1 MKESKQSRKKKRIL
15 KELETHPIASRAYKR
30 AGVSHATFYRWCQE
44 DSKFQ
49 VAVERAQATG
59 RKQLVDFSESKLLEN
74 ISNNQLG
81 AIQFFLSHNEPRYR
95 PHVIKAQTDYID
107 RLESDLWLSTE
118 IINHLIDIVG
128 IQKVLEVLGFANMD
142 EFTEVA
148 RQEEQKQKL
157 RRRPKKWMPYPRDS
171 DSPYQG
177 P

>member
-1 MKESKQSRKKKRIL
+1 MKESKQSRKKKLIL

-59 RKQLVDFSESKLLEN
+59 RRQLVDFSESKLLEN

-95 PHVIKAQTDYID
+95 PHVVKAQTDYID
-107 RLESDLWLSTE
+107 RLESDLWISTE
-118 IINHLIDIVG
+118 IINHLIDVVG
-128 IQKVLEVLGFANMD
+128 IEKALEAYGFSSMEEFREAAKVEEEVERRKRL
-142 EFTEVA
+142 
-148 RQEEQKQKL
+148 
-157 RRRPKKWMPYPRDS
+157 RRPKKWMPYP
-171 DSPYQG
+171 P
-177 P
+177 